1 MTIKNI
7 ALAGHAGT
15 GKTTLMEALLYQGG
29 CTERMGSVAAGT
41 TVSDYKPEEIKR
53 HSSVCTATG
62 SIQLDGLK
70 VNLLD
75 TPGMFDFAGGMI
87 QGISAADCVMIT
99 VSGKSGVRVGTKK
112 AYRAAAGKPRMFVV
126 TKLDDENANFYNV
139 LTDLKS
145 TFGPSV
151 CPVVVPVIVD
161 RKVDS
166 YINLIE
172 MKAYRYDADGKAQE
186 IPMPTS
192 EVSEKLSYRV
202 DGLIQA
208 FSEAIAE
215 TDET

>member
-87 QGISAADCVMIT
+87 QGISAAGCVMIT
-99 VSGKSGVRVGTKK
+99 VSGKS
-112 AYRAAAGKPRMFVV
+112 A
-126 TKLDDENANFYNV
+126 
-139 LTDLKS
+139 
-145 TFGPSV
+145 SV
-151 CPVVVPVIVD
+151 SARRKRIVPQPES
-161 RKVDS
+161 RECS
-166 YINLIE
+166 WSQNWT
-172 MKAYRYDADGKAQE
+172 MKTPIFIMY
-186 IPMPTS
+186 
-192 EVSEKLSYRV
+192 
-202 DGLIQA
+202 
-208 FSEAIAE
+208 
-215 TDET
+215 